1 MEPNVILAILDGI
14 TDPRNAGRLT
24 RLDYA
29 NANAALQALQQHF
42 QGLENAKPALPPK
55 DPVPEPASP

>member
-1 MEPNVILAILDGI
+1 MKPETIFAILDAV

-29 NANAALQALQQHF
+29 NAHNTMQALAEIF
-42 QGLENAKPALPPK
+42 KAMGERRVETVN
-55 DPVPEPASP
+55 EPI